1 MVEVLWIPRLFLRKS
16 GCSGGSY
23 LSCSFAVHST
33 LLLVMAAR
41 VSIERQQNPYSTEVA
56 MIGDA
61 K

>member
-1 MVEVLWIPRLFLRKS
+1 MVEVLWIPRLFLGKS
-16 GCSGGSY
+16 GSSGGSY